1 MRGIEIKARIS
12 HLRVDSGVL
21 LKRVPGLTVIV
32 IEGDKKASKASAAM
46 QGIGTLC
53 RKFCR
58 ECGALLSYWTV
69 FSSLR
74 FNSSSTASD
83 NVIIFASFYN
93 VPLAKSH
100 TACISSSRAA
110 LSFSRAIIWKLHDG
124 FPIVPRRVGCACL

>member
-12 HLRVDSGVL
+12 HLRADSGVL

-69 FSSLR
+69 FSSL
-74 FNSSSTASD
+74 AL
-83 NVIIFASFYN
+83 
-93 VPLAKSH
+93 PLASN
-100 TACISSSRAA
+100 CNRYI
-110 LSFSRAIIWKLHDG
+110 KLEPGSLYSLLHR
-124 FPIVPRRVGCACL
+124 IK